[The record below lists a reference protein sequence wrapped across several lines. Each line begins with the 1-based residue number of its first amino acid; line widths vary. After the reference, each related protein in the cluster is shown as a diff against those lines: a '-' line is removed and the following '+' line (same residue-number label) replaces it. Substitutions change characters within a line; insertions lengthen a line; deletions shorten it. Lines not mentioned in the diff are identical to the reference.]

1 MKNIKM
7 RYRVMILIAM
17 AVVLSA
23 ATYGFAAANTVP
35 DGVAGEGFGDIS
47 GYEVLSVVYTLDNSD
62 PTQFASVTLTLDAN
76 ATDVYAGLGNG
87 TTIYWSAAC
96 GGGPTVFTCGLGS
109 STVNVHDAVEL
120 HVSAA
125 Q

>member
-1 MKNIKM
+1 MKKLKM
-7 RYRVMILIAM
+7 RSRLLILVTLAL
-17 AVVLSA
+17 VLSA

-35 DGVAGEGFGDIS
+35 DGVAGEGHGDIS
-47 GYEVLSVVYTLDNSD
+47 GYNVSVSYTLDNTD
-62 PTQFASVTLTLDAN
+62 PTKFASVTLTLDAA
-76 ATDVYAGLGNG
+76 ATDVYAGLANSLG
-87 TTIYWSAAC
+87 TIYWTSCA
-96 GGGPTVFTCGLGS
+96 GGPTVFTCGLGS

>member
-7 RYRVMILIAM
+7 RSRLLILVAL
-17 AVVLSA
+17 ALVLSA

-47 GYEVLSVVYTLDNSD
+47 GYEVLSVVYTLDSGD

-87 TTIYWSAAC
+87 VSIYWTSC